1 MSDAAS
7 PAPLPVAL
15 AATLPPRSH
24 RSPLGWL
31 VRVLLF
37 LFLAFSVAFNIL
49 FLGLLILFVIPG
61 SSRPIIETFHSGKTE
76 SKNKIAVVR
85 IEGVLMEGLTGFAQK
100 QIDHAAT
107 DAAVKA
113 VIVRINSPGGTIT
126 SSDDLHHRLT
136 QLRDGNAQKKAAA
149 KPLVVSMASLAA
161 SGGYYIAMPA
171 KTLFAE
177 PSTATGSIGV
187 YAALPDATELSKK
200 IGFGMRI
207 IKAGDVK
214 DSGSPFHEMTPHERE
229 LWQDMVDHSY
239 LRFLEVVEQGR
250 PALKG
255 KLQED
260 ISANKSV
267 PIRDEKA
274 RSKHVQYVRYLADGG
289 IFMADDAQKYGLVDR
304 IGYLE
309 DAVQA
314 AGQAAGL
321 GEDYKVVAYEKQETV
336 LSSLLGIKAQPPPSL
351 LDPNRLA
358 AGAVPRLWYLS
369 PQADLAGVFA
379 AMGKQEG
386 N

>member
-1 MSDAAS
+1 MSEAAS
-7 PAPLPVAL
+7 PTPLPPAM
-15 AATLPPRSH
+15 LPSRSR

-31 VRVLLF
+31 VRILLF
-37 LFLAFSVAFNIL
+37 LFLACSVAFNIL
-49 FLGLLILFVIPG
+49 FLGLLILFVTAGP
-61 SSRPIIETFHSGKTE
+61 SRPIIETFHSGKME

-113 VIVRINSPGGTIT
+113 VVVRINSPGGTIT

-136 QLRDGNAQKKAAA
+136 QLRDGNALKKAAA

-207 IKAGDVK
+207 IKAGEVK

-260 ISANKSV
+260 ISVNKSV
-267 PIRDEKA
+267 PIRDDKT

-289 IFMADDAQKYGLVDR
+289 IFMANDAQKYGLVDR
-304 IGYLE
+304 LGYLE

-321 GEDYKVVAYEKQETV
+321 GEDYKVVTYEKQETV
-336 LSSLLGIKAQPPPSL
+336 LNSLLGIKAQPPPSL
-351 LDPNRLA
+351 LDPNHLA

>member
-136 QLRDGNAQKKAAA
+136 QLRDGSAQKKAAA

-321 GEDYKVVAYEKQETV
+321 GEDYKVVTYEKQETV

>member
-239 LRFLEVVEQGR
+239 LRFLDVVEQGR

-321 GEDYKVVAYEKQETV
+321 GEDYKVVTYEKQETV

>member
-1 MSDAAS
+1 MSEAAS
-7 PAPLPVAL
+7 PTPLP
-15 AATLPPRSH
+15 AAMLPPRSR

-49 FLGLLILFVIPG
+49 FLGLLILFVTAGP
-61 SSRPIIETFHSGKTE
+61 SRPITETFHSGKME

-100 QIDHAAT
+100 QIDHAAA

-126 SSDDLHHRLT
+126 SSDDLHHRLM

-177 PSTATGSIGV
+177 PSTVTGSIGV

-207 IKAGDVK
+207 IKAGEVK

-260 ISANKSV
+260 ISVNKSV
-267 PIRDEKA
+267 PIRDDKT
-274 RSKHVQYVRYLADGG
+274 RSKHVQYVRYLSDGG

-314 AGQAAGL
+314 AGQAAAL
-321 GEDYKVVAYEKQETV
+321 GEDYKVVTYEKQETV

-379 AMGKQEG
+379 AMSKQEG